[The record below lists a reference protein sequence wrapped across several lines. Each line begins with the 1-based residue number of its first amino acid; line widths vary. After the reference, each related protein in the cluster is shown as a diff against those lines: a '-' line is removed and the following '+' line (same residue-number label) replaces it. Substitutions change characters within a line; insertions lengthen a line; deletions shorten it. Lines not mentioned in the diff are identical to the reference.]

1 MNSIIKR
8 YAGIG
13 STKTPA
19 SVGELMT
26 SIAVFLESRGY
37 GLNSGGANGADD
49 FFEKGSSPEY
59 RKIYLPWNGFNGRYE
74 NGKDYV
80 VPPDAS
86 QFTLKYHPKPS
97 ALSSKGKLFM
107 SRNAYQVLGDSLSA
121 ETKVDFVVCWTQNG
135 GVMGGTGQ
143 AMRIAKDYGI
153 PIFNLNG
160 GLDKFKFYV
169 ESFIL

>member
-1 MNSIIKR
+1 MTSITKR

-19 SVGELMT
+19 NVGKLMC
-26 SIAVFLESRGY
+26 SIAAFLESMGY

-49 FFEKGSSPEY
+49 FFERGASPEY
-59 RKIYLPWNGFNGRYE
+59 RKIYLPWDGFNGRYA
-74 NGKDYV
+74 NGKDYI

-160 GLDKFKFYV
+160 GIDKFKFYV
-169 ESFIL
+169 ESFII